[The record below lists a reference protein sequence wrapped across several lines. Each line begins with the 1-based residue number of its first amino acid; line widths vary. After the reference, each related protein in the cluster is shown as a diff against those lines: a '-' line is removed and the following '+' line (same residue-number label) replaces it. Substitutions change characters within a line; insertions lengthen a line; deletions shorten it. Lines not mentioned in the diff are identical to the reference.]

1 MHTLSRALY
10 ATIKQTELLCGLNEY
25 AQAFRLYD
33 LVIIP
38 ETQSQDILRYTT
50 RDHVLN
56 AMLAH
61 LGETEDWVLFE
72 RDLERYEDLCP
83 DFRSGMRGYDL
94 LRALA
99 RAEREHDAVAF
110 QGACQEFDRLH
121 TGGMPDWQVG
131 LLLREKKKL
140 DDGDLL

>member
-1 MHTLSRALY
+1 L
-10 ATIKQTELLCGLNEY
+10 GEY

-33 LVIIP
+33 QTIIP

-50 RDHVLN
+50 REHVLN

-61 LGETEDWVLFE
+61 LGENGGDWIVFE
-72 RDLERYEDLCP
+72 KDLELYEDICS
-83 DFRSGMRGYDL
+83 DFRAGARGHDL

-99 RAEREHDAVAF
+99 KAEREHDAAAF
-110 QGACQEFDRLH
+110 QGACQEFDRLQ

-131 LLLREKKKL
+131 LLLKEKKKL
-140 DDGDLL
+140 EDGHLL